1 MNVIH
6 VCEKWMLKNKPFLD
20 KQRIYIKF
28 NLLCEMPSSTT
39 KSLQTLEEAHDSV
52 NVPNE
57 LITRNNLLPRHF
69 WSVFQVPCVAA
80 LFSPLFLCLTHAHF
94 CCVSSRACFVFRSD
108 CFVFCITAT
117 GGSDVE
123 MASMAVT
130 CASLS
135 QMILSTA
142 MAADRRRNSSC
153 CGASRAEAA
162 GTKMSVR
169 GLKTFGG
176 LKPEGKLN
184 VMGFGMSQC
193 TEQAFVAIMRA
204 QCFAGRVGGAR
215 AKGGAIAT
223 KCDVASEIFTVVP
236 IMSGLVLVG
245 VALGFVLLRVEAAI
259 EESE

>member
-1 MNVIH
+1 
-6 VCEKWMLKNKPFLD
+6 
-20 KQRIYIKF
+20 
-28 NLLCEMPSSTT
+28 MPSSTT
-39 KSLQTLEEAHDSV
+39 RSLQTLEEAHDSV
-52 NVPNE
+52 NAPSE

-80 LFSPLFLCLTHAHF
+80 LSSPLFLCLTHAHF

-108 CFVFCITAT
+108 CFVFTAT

-153 CGASRAEAA
+153 CGDSRAEAA
-162 GTKMSVR
+162 GTNMSVR

-176 LKPEGKLN
+176 LKPESKLN
-184 VMGFGMSQC
+184 VMGFGVSQS

>member
-1 MNVIH
+1 
-6 VCEKWMLKNKPFLD
+6 MLKNKPFLTT
-20 KQRIYIKF
+20 KNRRKF
-28 NLLCEMPSSTT
+28 NLLCKMPSSTT
-39 KSLQTLEEAHDSV
+39 KSLQTLEVAHDCV
-52 NVPNE
+52 NAPNE

-69 WSVFQVPCVAA
+69 WSVFQVVCVAA
-80 LFSPLFLCLTHAHF
+80 LSSPLFLCLTHAHF
-94 CCVSSRACFVFRSD
+94 CCVFSRAYFVFRSD

-117 GGSDVE
+117 GGSEVE

-130 CASLS
+130 CACLS
-135 QMILSTA
+135 QTILSPA

-153 CGASRAEAA
+153 CRASRAEAA
-162 GTKMSVR
+162 GIKMSVR

-176 LKPEGKLN
+176 LRPESKLN
-184 VMGFGMSQC
+184 VMGFGVSQC
-193 TEQAFVAIMRA
+193 TEQTFVAIMRA

-215 AKGGAIAT
+215 AKGGAVAT